1 VAASVTMFFID
12 AKDRLWPQVLYRS
25 TDIPITLTVYP
36 EDPLT
41 PVLPLNVAHFG
52 RDVGG

>member
-1 VAASVTMFFID
+1 MFFID